1 MLGVRSPREA
11 AGSATTIPALAS
23 VRRYPAAMR
32 RGCARPACG
41 KPATVTLSY
50 GYESAT
56 VWLEP
61 LTPEGH
67 PMTHDLCDRHAART
81 VPPRGWELVDLRTV
95 TTSLAS

>member
-1 MLGVRSPREA
+1 MV
-11 AGSATTIPALAS
+11 TTIPAAGAS
-23 VRRYPAAMR
+23 DGYPAAMR

-41 KPATVTLSY
+41 EPATVTLSY
-50 GYESAT
+50 GYGSAT

-81 VPPRGWELVDLRTV
+81 VPPRGWELVDLRQV
-95 TTSLAS
+95 PAPLAS